1 MQTFTR
7 AYDSYEKA
15 KQAVNN
21 LEKIGIPAAD
31 ISVVANKRVSENH
44 EDVRDASEAASGAGL
59 GAALGGGA
67 GLLAGLGMM
76 AIPGL
81 GPVVAVGWLAST
93 ALGVVAGSAAG
104 GLIGALINAGTSEAD
119 SHVYS
124 ETVRR
129 GGTLVTI
136 RTDHP
141 AIKSRQRSMAIS
153 LSTPKFGVPNTNKP
167 VGQALIQTPP
177 IICLM
182 KSKLRKDAAAKF
194 KKFRSNG
201 CRNPPSLQFGRAR
214 RREIEIELD
223 LQRLSSL

>member
-141 AIKSRQRSMAIS
+141 SDKIEATLDGYQPVD
-153 LSTPKFGVPNTNKP
+153 PKVRRAEY
-167 VGQALIQTPP
+167 QQTGWTGFDP
-177 IICLM
+177 
-182 KSKLRKDAAAKF
+182 DA
-194 KKFRSNG
+194 
-201 CRNPPSLQFGRAR
+201 PDYLPD
-214 RREIEIELD
+214 EIEIEKRRRR
-223 LQRLSSL
+223 QV